1 MDSYLHSS
9 AVNRHHYALVQK
21 IENAPSIQESD
32 GAIWSEIERI
42 KKEIQRG
49 LTHVQGELVIL
60 MYCHTAAI
68 VRSVTAA
75 DLEFAMS
82 PAVNL
87 AATGRAIKDR
97 RIGYNFC
104 AQFMAS
110 DHPLQL
116 MLVNTVRKE
125 IESIE
130 VARIVLALDF
140 IISSPSQFLAPA
152 VAPRLEVLLG
162 HKSQNLRH
170 RALLALRAF
179 DTLSSDPSESYLAH
193 HSSTIIR
200 RITRAAREDRVR
212 SDEIGAVGALLIAT
226 RDLLV
231 AGIFRPRDVIPP
243 ILALLEKT
251 ISNLKQRPPRL
262 VTPLLSTLQ
271 SSLIHKEDSSE
282 ISEDTLVE
290 IAKLTT
296 RIIFAFA
303 DRPAS
308 PNVLQAFRLL
318 GTLPVSTLHS
328 LFSPGST
335 NTPSPHPATESPTKK
350 SKQRR
355 HPVVVLRP
363 LIISRDPTERW
374 AALTCLNSL
383 DVRLWAGLPLEDGGG
398 EDSTNLIPP
407 ILDEWEVG
415 AIMRG
420 LSDPDQTIRKLTM
433 EVLFKVD
440 SQLVHAFLEQLLTPP
455 PTATLASPQSK
466 PIEALEVLSFLY
478 PKDGAGFARGVSRV
492 IDVTSKR
499 EQGDGNKA
507 SPSVN
512 NKLVEGVILIVH
524 DGDQAFRSAFADTL
538 LERLQRDLDT
548 SSLIS
553 PLAPV
558 AGPSTE
564 AGKTPTLGS
573 SGGNNTD
580 PTVVLL
586 FATTAIYV
594 SVQPRAAVEVLLSLL
609 SGSGAGIQEVLLLA
623 ALRLVPRLEQETDV
637 RLARERVEEFGKTQ
651 VLGKHMRR
659 RCEMFVQF
667 VQDIDVL
674 QRLVDETRSKSLPEF
689 LQSLLSHKPPSNMTP
704 SGEASLSPKSST
716 LRKAASPN
724 PSSGRTITPEFSTVS
739 LSNSPAL
746 RYDAYAPPQAA
757 PRRNKPAPQSPFR
770 RESEIISSSSDS
782 PFASG
787 DLDEESPVRK
797 GKRRASQLQLDVS
810 DEANP
815 NADLITLHAVESPF
829 REETDFRNMSLDES
843 QTHHASDTSSP
854 PFHTA
859 VMTSPRLT
867 QDGGDLVPSDADAIW
882 SSFDSVDTDSAS
894 ALGKQTLRGWCDR
907 TPESL
912 GNALR
917 GMEVGFVTQKVG
929 LKHGTTTQDKEV
941 FAFIPAPADGPDT
954 DVALAVVRLKPA
966 DDGSCLWMLR
976 CVEFELRVKIRKLLD
991 GESM

>member
-9 AVNRHHYALVQK
+9 AVNRHHYALVHK
-21 IENAPSIQESD
+21 IENASSVQESD
-32 GAIWSEIERI
+32 AAIWSEIERI

-49 LTHVQGELVIL
+49 LMNVQGELVIL
-60 MYCHTAAI
+60 MYCHTAAV
-68 VRSVTAA
+68 VRAVSIA
-75 DLEFAMS
+75 DLEFALS

-87 AATGRAIKDR
+87 AATGRAVKDR

-125 IESIE
+125 IESNE

-179 DTLSSDPSESYLAH
+179 DHLSSDPSESYLAH

-200 RITRAAREDRVR
+200 RLTRAAREDRIR
-212 SDEIGAVGALLIAT
+212 SDEIGAIGALLVAA
-226 RDLLV
+226 RDLLKARV
-231 AGIFRPRDVIPP
+231 FRPRDVISP

-251 ISNLKQRPPRL
+251 ISNSKQRPSRL
-262 VTPLLSTLQ
+262 VAPLLSTLQ

-282 ISEDTLVE
+282 ISDETLVE
-290 IAKLTT
+290 VAKLTT
-296 RIIFAFA
+296 RVMFTFA

-335 NTPSPHPATESPTKK
+335 NAQLPRPVTESPAKK

-383 DVRLWAGLPLEDGGG
+383 DVRLWAGLPLEDGG
-398 EDSTNLIPP
+398 EDSTNVIPP

-440 SQLVHAFLEQLLTPP
+440 SQLVHAFYEQLLTPP
-455 PTATLASPQSK
+455 PTATSGSPQPK

-492 IDVTSKR
+492 IEVSSKR
-499 EQGDGNKA
+499 EQGDGNKTVPA
-507 SPSVN
+507 VN

-524 DGDQAFRSAFADTL
+524 DGDQPFRSAFADTL

-564 AGKTPTLGS
+564 GGKRPALGS
-573 SGGNNTD
+573 SGANNVD
-580 PTVVLL
+580 PTTLLL
-586 FATTAIYV
+586 FATTAIDV
-594 SVQPRAAVEVLLSLL
+594 SAKPRAAVEVLLSLL
-609 SGSGAGIQEVLLLA
+609 PGSGAGIQEVLLLA
-623 ALRLVPRLEQETDV
+623 TLRLIPRLGQETDV
-637 RLARERVEEFGKTQ
+637 QVARERVEEFGKTQ
-651 VLGKHMRR
+651 VLGRHMRR

-674 QRLVDETRSKSLPEF
+674 RRLVDETRTKSLPEF
-689 LQSLLSHKPPSNMTP
+689 LQSLLSQKPPSNPTP
-704 SGEASLSPKSST
+704 SEEASLSPKAST
-716 LRKAASPN
+716 LRKIASPN
-724 PSSGRTITPEFSTVS
+724 PSSSRTITPEFSTVS

-770 RESEIISSSSDS
+770 RESEIMSSSSDS

-787 DLDEESPVRK
+787 DPDEESPTRK

-810 DEANP
+810 GEANP

-829 REETDFRNMSLDES
+829 REETDFRSLSLDES
-843 QTHHASDTSSP
+843 QAHHASDTSSP

-867 QDGGDLVPSDADAIW
+867 QDGGDLAPGDADAIW
-882 SSFDSVDTDSAS
+882 SSFDSVEIESAS

-929 LKHGTTTQDKEV
+929 LKDGTTTREKEV
-941 FAFIPAPADGPDT
+941 LAFIPAPSDSPDT

-976 CVEFELRVKIRKLLD
+976 CIEFELRVKIRRLLD
-991 GESM
+991 GESA